1 MPAPQVTPSECEQLS
16 LAMKLDPN
24 QPWRVW
30 AFVIGLNLAGLI
42 GAAVLKANGISL
54 FSMRGG

>member
-1 MPAPQVTPSECEQLS
+1 MPDPQVAQSECEQS
-16 LAMKLDPN
+16 SPAMKPDQK

>member
-1 MPAPQVTPSECEQLS
+1 MNPDQ
-16 LAMKLDPN
+16 N

-54 FSMRGG
+54 FSIHGGAPG

>member
-1 MPAPQVTPSECEQLS
+1 MDQLDQPYCYHRFVVMP
-16 LAMKLDPN
+16 LDKN

-30 AFVIGLNLAGLI
+30 AFVIGLNVAGLI

-54 FSMRGG
+54 FSLRGG

>member
-1 MPAPQVTPSECEQLS
+1 
-16 LAMKLDPN
+16 MKPDPN

>member
-1 MPAPQVTPSECEQLS
+1 
-16 LAMKLDPN
+16 MKPDQK